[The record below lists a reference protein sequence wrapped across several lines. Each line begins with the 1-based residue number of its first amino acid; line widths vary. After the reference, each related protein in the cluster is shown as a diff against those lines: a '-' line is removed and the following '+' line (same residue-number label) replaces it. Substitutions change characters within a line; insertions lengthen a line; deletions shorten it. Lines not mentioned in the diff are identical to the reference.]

1 MNELEGERE
10 GGGQFRH
17 NKSFLRNA
25 VNSVTIL
32 TGVTW
37 RKEGRIKVI

>member
-1 MNELEGERE
+1 MNELEEGE
-10 GGGQFRH
+10 GQFRQ

-25 VNSVTIL
+25 VNSVPIV

-37 RKEGRIKVI
+37 RKEGRINVT